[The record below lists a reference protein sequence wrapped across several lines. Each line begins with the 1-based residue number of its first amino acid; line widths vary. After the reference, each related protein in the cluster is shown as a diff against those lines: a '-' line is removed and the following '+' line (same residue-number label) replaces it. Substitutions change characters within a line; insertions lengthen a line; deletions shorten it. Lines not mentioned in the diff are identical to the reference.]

1 LTDSI
6 PLYLAEIVP
15 IHIRGRSVG
24 FCVAG
29 TAAIGVIASTI
40 VWATE
45 SIDSK
50 LHYDIPLAIQAGL
63 PGVIALLTLLCTES
77 PTWLA
82 LHGRYEEAE
91 ASITSLRAINLG
103 LIARE
108 FAHLKVAV
116 EEDRVLRADKSR
128 IWSIF
133 KKENL
138 KRTTTAG
145 ALLPLY
151 QVSEVALTNTF
162 STVILVQSGV
172 SDPFRMTVVINCLAF
187 AGVIISPTLFDTVG
201 RRPVALTGSVIMML
215 LDFAAGGLACAG
227 LKTQNETL
235 ALAGIVVFTFFA
247 NACFK
252 PL

>member
-1 LTDSI
+1 MGHWEYWQQATLRHSSCHSSG
-6 PLYLAEIVP
+6 LA
-15 IHIRGRSVG
+15 RSHR
-24 FCVAG
+24 FAH
-29 TAAIGVIASTI
+29 TS
-40 VWATE
+40 
-45 SIDSK
+45 
-50 LHYDIPLAIQAGL
+50 LHWISDLA
-63 PGVIALLTLLCTES
+63 CF
-77 PTWLA
+77 TW
-82 LHGRYEEAE
+82 RYEEAE